1 MPVIEI
7 TLNSLSC
14 ETPCSAGHLPLLPL
28 AAGLDCPYSKLPPSL
43 WRLGFPYSTKPASL
57 SCPCHSNPG
66 LLLLYLWHE
75 LSVPPPQ
82 PLTSNSQPSHL
93 HLSPGHLLCLRFP
106 GTIPCSCFLPQIIS
120 AFVFLPLAVC
130 EAQDITGSRPLA
142 CALFY
147 AQSHFCQATHWSF
160 KPVTTT
166 SPAGL

>member
-1 MPVIEI
+1 MRLPALQGTSHYYLLLQVWIAL
-7 TLNSLSC
+7 TLNCPHPFEGCDSL
-14 ETPCSAGHLPLLPL
+14 TPQNLHLCPVPVTLTLGCCSFISDTSYLCPLL
-28 AAGLDCPYSKLPPSL
+28 
-43 WRLGFPYSTKPASL
+43 
-57 SCPCHSNPG
+57 
-66 LLLLYLWHE
+66 
-75 LSVPPPQ
+75 Q
-82 PLTSNSQPSHL
+82 PLTSNSQTSHL
-93 HLSPGHLLCLRFP
+93 HVSPCHLLCLRFP

-130 EAQDITGSRPLA
+130 EAQAITCSRPLA